1 MIVCVCNNVNVD
13 KVKASIDAGSDTLEA
28 IRETTG
34 ATACCGKCQ
43 FKVNRVLQ
51 QHAPQLI
58 EQDNF
63 LVAQS
68 VNGTR

>member
-34 ATACCGKCQ
+34 ATACV
-43 FKVNRVLQ
+43 VNASSR
-51 QHAPQLI
+51 
-58 EQDNF
+58 
-63 LVAQS
+63 
-68 VNGTR
+68 